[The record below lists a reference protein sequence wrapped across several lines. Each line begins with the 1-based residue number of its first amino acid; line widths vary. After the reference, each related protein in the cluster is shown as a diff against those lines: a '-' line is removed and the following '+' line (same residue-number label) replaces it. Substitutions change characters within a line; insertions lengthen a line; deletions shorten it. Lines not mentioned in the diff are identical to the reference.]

1 MKQGT
6 SAQDKRNTVLTE
18 RVATRWV
25 RVHTAIVLF
34 FLVAPILAIIPLSF
48 NSGSFFSYP
57 LQGFSMQWYH
67 KALTSPDW
75 QRALFN
81 SIGIGVAS
89 TFIATCLG
97 TLAALGL
104 SRSQFP
110 LRSLIMPIIISPM
123 IVPIVVVAAGFYL
136 IFAPLGL
143 VNSYPGVILAHA
155 ALGTPFVVITVT
167 ASLLSFDQSLL
178 RAASGLGAAPWV
190 AFRRVTLPL
199 ITPAVATGSVFAF
212 ATSFDEVIV
221 ILFIGGPE
229 QKTVPRQMWS
239 GIRDS
244 IDPSILAVAT
254 MLIVFAVLL
263 FASINW
269 LKGRAISAAT
279 REYV

>member
-1 MKQGT
+1 M
-6 SAQDKRNTVLTE
+6 QDKRNTVMTE
-18 RVATRWV
+18 RVAFRWV

-57 LQGFSMQWYH
+57 LQGFSLHWYE

-75 QRALFN
+75 QRALLN
-81 SIGIGVAS
+81 SIGIGAVS
-89 TFIATCLG
+89 TLIATGLG

-104 SRSQFP
+104 SRTQFP
-110 LRSLIMPIIISPM
+110 LRSIVMPIIISPM

-136 IFAPLGL
+136 VFAPLGL

-178 RAASGLGAAPWV
+178 RAASGLGAPPWI

-199 ITPAVATGSVFAF
+199 IMPAVATGSVFAF

-221 ILFIGGPE
+221 ILFIGGPD

-263 FASINW
+263 FASITW
-269 LKGRAISAAT
+269 LRNRSAAASQSLA
-279 REYV
+279 

>member
-1 MKQGT
+1 MP
-6 SAQDKRNTVLTE
+6 DKRNTVLTE
-18 RVATRWV
+18 RVASRWV
-25 RVHTAIVLF
+25 RLHTALTLF
-34 FLVAPILAIIPLSF
+34 FLIAPILAIVPLSF
-48 NSGSFFSYP
+48 NAGSYFSYP
-57 LQGFSMQWYH
+57 LTGFSMRWYQQ
-67 KALTSPDW
+67 ALTSPDW
-75 QRALFN
+75 QRALLN
-81 SIGIGVAS
+81 SLGIGAAS
-89 TFIATCLG
+89 TLIATCLG

-110 LRSLIMPIIISPM
+110 LRSVIMPIIISPM

-167 ASLLSFDQSLL
+167 ASLLSFDESLL

-190 AFRRVTLPL
+190 TFRRVTLPL

-221 ILFIGGPE
+221 ILFIGGPD

-239 GIRDS
+239 GIRDA

-269 LKGRAISAAT
+269 LRGRATAASHAMN
-279 REYV
+279 